1 MTDPVIDTI
10 LLCVPPFQKPLL
22 SFFDNFC
29 VMIVSVSLQ
38 VLALNDSKFIGM
50 AVYNVAA
57 ISAIGVMCSY
67 ALSAAD
73 SFEASYT
80 VVCLCIIL
88 CTTVTLCL
96 VFVPKV
102 NAISQFSTLSIISF
116 NLSKI
121 SNNPQSFHY
130 LIFSLMLSNLIIFSP

>member
-1 MTDPVIDTI
+1 MHSV
-10 LLCVPPFQKPLL
+10 VL
-22 SFFDNFC
+22 SSF
-29 VMIVSVSLQ
+29 Q

-57 ISAIGVMCSY
+57 ISAIGVMCTY

-73 SFEASYT
+73 SFEGSYT

-102 NAISQFSTLSIISF
+102 QIITSF
-116 NLSKI
+116 F
-121 SNNPQSFHY
+121 PFY
-130 LIFSLMLSNLIIFSP
+130 LVENT